1 MMKSC
6 KLAYSRYNTA
16 LEANKNKSA
25 QEVKDRKRKMKM
37 EEIATVTEK
46 KRAVESCIDSLNKD
60 IETYSISA
68 EKDADLTLLAKANSL
83 RVTVNSKK
91 KTLASLETTLTK
103 LNNELKEI

>member
-1 MMKSC
+1 M
-6 KLAYSRYNTA
+6 
-16 LEANKNKSA
+16 
-25 QEVKDRKRKMKM
+25 KDRKRKMKM

-46 KRAVESCIDSLNKD
+46 KRAVESCFDSLNKD

-68 EKDADLTLLAKANSL
+68 EKDADLTLLAKANSS

-91 KTLASLETTLTK
+91 ETLASLETTLTK

>member
-1 MMKSC
+1 MPLSQK
-6 KLAYSRYNTA
+6 
-16 LEANKNKSA
+16 
-25 QEVKDRKRKMKM
+25 
-37 EEIATVTEK
+37 K

-68 EKDADLTLLAKANSL
+68 EKDADLTLLTKANSF

-91 KTLASLETTLTK
+91 ETLANLETTLTT